1 MKIPKIR
8 LIATDLDGTLLRDDK
23 TIDEKTKE
31 RLIQAQKQGIIIVI
45 ATGRHKSEIDFVT
58 KPLQLSNMEITML
71 RESTVK
77 SFIATKTRNIS

>member
-31 RLIQAQKQGIIIVI
+31 RLIQAQK
-45 ATGRHKSEIDFVT
+45 K
-58 KPLQLSNMEITML
+58 
-71 RESTVK
+71 
-77 SFIATKTRNIS
+77 

>member
-45 ATGRHKSEIDFVT
+45 ASI
-58 KPLQLSNMEITML
+58 M
-71 RESTVK
+71 
-77 SFIATKTRNIS
+77 